1 MALKKIA
8 GSRGKY
14 MADERGL
21 REIGKSQKL
30 GDVSLTAALR
40 GAALG
45 KQYDPRGEYSAVKQT
60 VKAGWKHEDRA
71 GASVRQDKPGGG
83 SAIRHMVMVDVQLG
97 MESGRGSSRI
107 P

>member
-1 MALKKIA
+1 MALHKVP
-8 GSRGKY
+8 GSKGKY
-14 MADERGL
+14 MADDRGL
-21 REIGKSQKL
+21 RELGMSSKL
-30 GDVSLTAALR
+30 GDIALTAALR

-45 KQYDPRGEYSAVKQT
+45 KQYDPKGEYTAEKRT

-71 GASVRQDKPGGG
+71 GAVVRQVKPGDGH
-83 SAIRHMVMVDVQLG
+83 AIRRMVMVDVLMG

>member
-1 MALKKIA
+1 MALHKVP

-14 MADERGL
+14 MADDRGL
-21 REIGKSQKL
+21 RELGRSSAL
-30 GDVSLTAALR
+30 GDIALTAALR

-45 KQYDPRGEYSAVKQT
+45 KQYDPRGEYSAAKRT
-60 VKAGWKHEDRA
+60 IKGGWKHEDRA
-71 GASVRQDKPGGG
+71 GAVVRQDKPGGG
-83 SAIRHMVMVDVQLG
+83 SAIRRMVMVDVLMG